1 MMPYE
6 TQRELDAGGLPADA
20 RRAGVSRLEPPE
32 GGTTSTA
39 TGGALAYALAY
50 PGDCFEERLDEALTL
65 VRRHAPEAAV
75 PLAAFRDAVGP
86 LSPEAREELY
96 TRTFDINPVCSLE
109 IGWQL
114 FGEEYHRGA
123 LLVRLRGELRRHGI
137 EESTELPDHLTHVLS
152 LLDRMDGGEAQ
163 SFAECCVIPALD
175 KMLVAFEEQENPYG
189 DVLLAVGLF
198 LKQRFV
204 SAATLTPSPS
214 PRSTEARGEEAAGDP
229 S

>member
-1 MMPYE
+1 MTMTCE
-6 TQRELDAGGLPADA
+6 ERRTSERRREDGDGHA
-20 RRAGVSRLEPPE
+20 V
-32 GGTTSTA
+32 
-39 TGGALAYALAY
+39 GGALAAALAY
-50 PGDCFEERLDEALTL
+50 PGDGFEERLDEALAT
-65 VRRHAPEAAV
+65 VQRQAPAAAV
-75 PLAAFRDAVGP
+75 PLAAFRGAVRP
-86 LSPEAREELY
+86 LTAEEREELY

-152 LLDRMDGGEAQ
+152 LLDRMGPDEAR
-163 SFAECCVIPALD
+163 SFASCCVIPALD
-175 KMLVAFEEQENPYG
+175 KMLVAFDGAENPYG

-204 SAATLTPSPS
+204 APSP
-214 PRSTEARGEEAAGDP
+214 PYPLPGVPGRGEIV
-229 S
+229 

>member
-1 MMPYE
+1 MMTAAHDMTYANSFGPPRLPLDDPAE
-6 TQRELDAGGLPADA
+6 T
-20 RRAGVSRLEPPE
+20 
-32 GGTTSTA
+32 
-39 TGGALAYALAY
+39 TGGALACALAY
-50 PGDCFEERLDEALTL
+50 PGDCFEVRMGDALAT
-65 VRRHAPEAAV
+65 VRRHAPEAAG
-75 PLAAFRDAVGP
+75 PLAAFCEAVRP
-86 LSPEAREELY
+86 LSTEERQELY

-152 LLDRMDGGEAQ
+152 LLDRMAPAEAQ
-163 SFAECCVIPALD
+163 SFAACCVIPAVD
-175 KMLVAFEEQENPYG
+175 KMLVAFEDAQNPYG
-189 DVLLAVGLF
+189 EVLLAVGLF

-204 SAATLTPSPS
+204 SAATLTPGLS
-214 PRSTEARGEEAAGDP
+214 PRNTGERGENAAGET